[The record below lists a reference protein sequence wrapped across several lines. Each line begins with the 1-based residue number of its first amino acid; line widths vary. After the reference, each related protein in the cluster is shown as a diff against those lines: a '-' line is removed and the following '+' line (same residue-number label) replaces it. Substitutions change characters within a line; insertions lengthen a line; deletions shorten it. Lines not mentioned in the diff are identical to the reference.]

1 MVADVS
7 CGRKKK
13 KLIDERE
20 ELIVAILS
28 PTRSW
33 VGTEGWDAFVHGS
46 VVVEVAEEA
55 MEREGKERRLWWKQN
70 WGGLI
75 FFADFGLDF
84 LPQSMKSTPIYKG
97 WKMDVLSLLLSN
109 LGPWFNLKGSQPLVQ
124 SGYHRLSDLL

>member
-7 CGRKKK
+7 CWRKEKR
-13 KLIDERE
+13 LVNERE
-20 ELIVAILS
+20 ELAVAILS

-33 VGTEGWDAFVHGS
+33 VGVEGWDAFVHGNA
-46 VVVEVAEEA
+46 VVEVAEKA
-55 MEREGKERRLWWKQN
+55 MEREDRDGNKTE
-70 WGGLI
+70 GGLI

-109 LGPWFNLKGSQPLVQ
+109 LDP
-124 SGYHRLSDLL
+124 